1 MTMKTTLILKIVFS
15 SCCVISAAENGGG
28 PKSPGGEVVL
38 DISGKRLTRSD
49 LERKNAARLFQARN
63 SFYETE
69 RKAVEEFIDEYLLEQ
84 EAQKQNL
91 TVTQLLEKT
100 TNSSLQKDPSEE
112 ALRVYFEGIDTAEPF
127 EAVRDKITE
136 HLRQRRAAKAK
147 SALIQSLRSKENI
160 TIRLAPPRAGISLKD
175 TPVRGLPDAPVT
187 IIEYADYECPY
198 CQQIQPALNQLES
211 EFKGKLAFAYK
222 DVPLPMHSN
231 AQKAAEAT
239 HCAGVQGKYW
249 ELHDVLANSKQ
260 LDLPALK
267 KGARELNLD
276 GAAFDKCLD
285 SGEKAGIVKTHM
297 SEAQTLGLQGTPS
310 FFINGRFFSG
320 ALTIEKLREIV
331 NEELGIFAEKQKT
344 AANVNK

>member
-1 MTMKTTLILKIVFS
+1 MTMNNTLILTIVFS
-15 SCCVISAAENGGG
+15 SCCVISAAEHSGGSK
-28 PKSPGGEVVL
+28 PPESEVVL
-38 DISGKRLTRSD
+38 DISGKTLTRSD
-49 LERKNAARLFQARN
+49 VERKNAARLFQARN
-63 SFYETE
+63 SFYEAE

-100 TNSSLQKDPSEE
+100 ANSSLQKDPSDE
-112 ALRVYFEGIDTAEPF
+112 ALRVYFEGIDTTEPF
-127 EAVRDKITE
+127 EAVRGKITE
-136 HLRQRRAAKAK
+136 HLHQRRAAKAK
-147 SALIQSLRSKENI
+147 TALIQSLRSKENI
-160 TIRLAPPRAGISLKD
+160 AVRLAPPRAGISLKD
-175 TPVRGLPDAPVT
+175 TPVRGLPGAPVT
-187 IIEYADYECPY
+187 LIEYADYECPY

-222 DVPLPMHSN
+222 DVPLPMHSS

-239 HCAGVQGKYW
+239 HCAGAQGKYW
-249 ELHDVLANSKQ
+249 ELHDLLANSKQ

-267 KGARELNLD
+267 KNARELSLD

-320 ALTIEKLREIV
+320 ALTFEKLREIV
-331 NEELGIFAEKQKT
+331 NEELGIIAEKQKT
-344 AANVNK
+344 AAR